1 MHMLLSRI
9 VVTLNYNLQEV
20 HAEGSEQKH
29 SIIIFNCSGIILYSY
44 DLASTIIL
52 IP

>member
-20 HAEGSEQKH
+20 HAEGSE
-29 SIIIFNCSGIILYSY
+29 
-44 DLASTIIL
+44 TET
-52 IP
+52 